1 MIALYI
7 LLGIVLLIA
16 AILLIPASI
25 TIAYQENVS
34 LAISVLGIR
43 IRQMPKPKKPVKLS
57 SYSKKALARQR
68 KKDERKARRLLKKK
82 ANQDSKTKKEQE
94 GSREPKSLLQNLS
107 LIKRLAAVLLSKTA
121 KHVRIEARRLVITV
135 GTDDAAKTAILFGS
149 VNQAAIALLE
159 FLKQTGNLRQT
170 RRSQIAVK
178 ADFTSDKT
186 TADVK
191 LVFSMRV
198 WQLLDILLSTLK
210 RLIKEKRKKAN
221 QTASPENTSKKSA

>member
-16 AILLIPASI
+16 AILLIPASV
-25 TIAYQENVS
+25 TIAYQEKVS

-43 IRQMPKPKKPVKLS
+43 IRQIPKPQKPVKLS
-57 SYSKKALARQR
+57 SYSKKALARQK
-68 KKDERKARRLLKKK
+68 KKDERRARRLLKKK
-82 ANQDSKTKKEQE
+82 AAQENKKKEAQKE
-94 GSREPKSLLQNLS
+94 SREPKSLLQNLS

-121 KHVRIEARRLVITV
+121 KHVRIEARRLIITV

-159 FLKQTGNLRQT
+159 FLRQTGNLRQT

-191 LVFSMRV
+191 LVFSMHV

-210 RLIKEKRKKAN
+210 RLIKDKRKKAN
-221 QTASPENTSKKSA
+221 ETASPENTSKKSA